1 MSVFSSQIYEK
12 TSEFKL
18 IHVNHSY
25 QYDYAAFHHSNL
37 NWGPVTGLTQRGR
50 TDKWTQKFRQAY
62 YLWHFSTDT
71 KWEIKKARPINS
83 GPESDAI
90 WPIS

>member
-50 TDKWTQKFRQAY
+50 TDKWTQKFRQA
-62 YLWHFSTDT
+62 SDT
-71 KWEIKKARPINS
+71 FQQKQNEKSKKPDLSIQDQKATRS
-83 GPESDAI
+83 G
-90 WPIS
+90 